1 MKKPITALVA
11 IVLLATCQSPTTTE
25 SDSQRPL
32 PSITGNSDYLASP
45 FVTAGDRLYL
55 VGHQDGTFPDH
66 GWHVQGE
73 MGGIWAHPI
82 KLMDGFVAAI
92 GTDED
97 LWVLNDASSFI
108 TSPVDNRHIFESEER
123 QLVVERRQFVP
134 DQMEGLMVE
143 FSIRNNSSNP
153 QAIEFNFT
161 ALVDL
166 MPVWLAE
173 ELALEDGPDQI
184 KVEENHLWAKDNHND
199 WFTAWTVD
207 DALDNTTVG
216 KQSYSPERKGLGQ
229 DATITSSIT
238 VPANDRTFI
247 RYFIAGSDQS
257 LEEAVR
263 TMEAIKSSHV
273 TLTIDKIARYE
284 AINASSKLDIPDKK
298 LADMYEWTKYNTD
311 WLMRDVDGVGRGLSA
326 GMADYPWWFGADNC
340 YSLQGLLATGQHEEV
355 FSTIDLIFKLSKD
368 ANGDNGRI
376 MHEASTNGV
385 VFNPGNLNETPHFI
399 YLLWKVFEWTGD
411 EAFLREYFDEAQAG
425 LKWIMEQD
433 HDGNGYADGPGMMEI
448 PGLHTEMIDVV
459 VYTQQAA
466 WALGQMAGA
475 LGMSDEAAEYDSVA
489 NALRTKINSE
499 WWSEDAGSYADFR
512 ATRAKTLELID
523 AAIIRS
529 DTIDKPWAVE
539 ELQESKTRVAAS
551 PPGIVDSRVIY
562 HNWVVNTPM
571 EMGIA
576 DSAKAQKALAEGRKY
591 RSKYGVYVTGLDR
604 DESQS
609 ESSKWEVFSYVGA
622 VMTLPTGVQAISEAK
637 YGNIDESYEYMQQL
651 TNSFSYALPGSTY
664 EVSPDYGMMAQ
675 AWNIYAV
682 AVPIV
687 TQYFGIQPRAHKKEV
702 VIRPKFPSDW
712 DEASIENVRMGDN
725 RLSISKRTD
734 GEAMVL
740 EIRLDKEWNLVFM
753 PPANTKVEADNDLH
767 HVDLYLKEDGYLSIN
782 AKELTLRISPR

>member
-1 MKKPITALVA
+1 MKKTITALVA
-11 IVLLATCQSPTTTE
+11 IVLLATCQSPSSTE
-25 SDSQRPL
+25 SDSQGSL
-32 PSITGNSDYLASP
+32 PSITGNPDYLASP
-45 FVTAGDRLYL
+45 FVTAGDRLYV

-92 GTDED
+92 DADED

-108 TSPVDNRHIFESEER
+108 SSPVDNRHIFESEER

-143 FSIRNNSSNP
+143 FSIRNNSSSA
-153 QAIEFNFT
+153 QTIDFNFT
-161 ALVDL
+161 AMVDL

-184 KVEENHLWAKDNHND
+184 QVEESYLWAKDNVND

-207 DALDNTTVG
+207 GALDNTTVG
-216 KQSYSPERKGLGQ
+216 KPSYSPERKGLGE

-263 TMEAIKSSHV
+263 TMEAIKSSHI
-273 TLTIDKIARYE
+273 TLMADKIARYE

-425 LKWIMEQD
+425 LEWIMEQD

-448 PGLHTEMIDVV
+448 PGLHTEMIDVF

-475 LGMSDEAAEYDSVA
+475 LGMSDEAAEYDSIA
-489 NALRTKINSE
+489 SALRSKINSE

-512 ATRAKTLELID
+512 ATRGKTLELID
-523 AAIIRS
+523 AAIVRS

-539 ELQESKTRVAAS
+539 ELKESKVAVAAS
-551 PPGIVDSRVIY
+551 PSGVVDSRVIY

-576 DSAKAQKALAEGRKY
+576 DSAKAQEALEEGRKY

-622 VMTLPTGVQAISEAK
+622 VMTLPTGVQAMAEAN
-637 YGNIDESYEYMQQL
+637 YGNIEESYEYMKQL
-651 TNSFSYALPGSTY
+651 TNSFSHALPGSTY

-687 TQYFGIQPRAHKKEV
+687 TKYFGIQPQAHLKQ
-702 VIRPKFPSDW
+702 ITLRPNMPADW
-712 DEASIENVRMGDN
+712 DNASISDVKIGDN
-725 RLSISKRTD
+725 QITLTKSTD
-734 GEAMVL
+734 GNKVTFVIEQTKDWDIL
-740 EIRLDKEWNLVFM
+740 FY
-753 PPANTKVEADNDLH
+753 PPASGALQMDAATIYLNESGYVKLSGSSNTID
-767 HVDLYLKEDGYLSIN
+767 
-782 AKELTLRISPR
+782 LTL